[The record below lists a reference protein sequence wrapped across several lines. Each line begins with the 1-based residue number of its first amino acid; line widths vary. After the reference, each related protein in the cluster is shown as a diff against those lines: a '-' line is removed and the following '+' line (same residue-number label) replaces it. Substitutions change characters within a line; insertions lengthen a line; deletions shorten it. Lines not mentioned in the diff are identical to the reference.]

1 MIKTKGVEFS
11 YDNQV
16 FFKFQDIN
24 LKSSENL
31 LIIGSS
37 GIGKTT
43 LLHLLAGLLK
53 SSSGSIKLFEKE
65 LSDLSSYQLDR
76 FRKNNIGIVF
86 QRPHFVNSLT
96 VKENLQLAQY
106 IANKKDNNRIENILK
121 NLNIFDKSDKKTN
134 QLSQG
139 EKQRASI
146 ALAIVNSPKLILAD
160 EPTSSL
166 DDVNCDNVIKLLK
179 KQISERIDFNDFD
192 LIDEHKIDGDFIES
206 QAFALLA
213 IRSYLKLPISF
224 PSTTGCYNPC
234 TGGEITKNF

>member
-1 MIKTKGVEFS
+1 MIKTKGVKFN

-16 FFKFQDIN
+16 FFDFPDIN
-24 LKSSENL
+24 LKSGENL
-31 LIIGSS
+31 LIIGNS

-53 SSSGSIKLFEKE
+53 LNSGSIELFGKE
-65 LSDLSSYQLDR
+65 LRKLSSYQLDR
-76 FRKNNIGIVF
+76 FRKNNIGIIF

-106 IANKKDNNRIENILK
+106 IADKKDDDRIESILK
-121 NLNIFDKSDKKTN
+121 NLNIFDKSNKITN
-134 QLSQG
+134 KLSQG

-166 DDVNCDNVIKLLK
+166 DDNNCSNVIELLK
-179 KQISERIDFNDFD
+179 KQATEFGAQ
-192 LIDEHKIDGDFIES
+192 LIVITHDSRLKKHFKKSIE
-206 QAFALLA
+206 L
-213 IRSYLKLPISF
+213 
-224 PSTTGCYNPC
+224 
-234 TGGEITKNF
+234 

>member
-121 NLNIFDKSDKKTN
+121 NLNILDKSDKKTN

-146 ALAIVNSPKLILAD
+146 ALAIVNSPKIILAD

-166 DDVNCDNVIKLLK
+166 DDINCDNVIKLLK
-179 KQISERIDFNDFD
+179 KQATDFGAQ
-192 LIDEHKIDGDFIES
+192 LIVITHDSRLKKHFKNSIE
-206 QAFALLA
+206 L
-213 IRSYLKLPISF
+213 
-224 PSTTGCYNPC
+224 
-234 TGGEITKNF
+234 

>member
-1 MIKTKGVEFS
+1 MIKTKGVEFN

-43 LLHLLAGLLK
+43 LLHLLAGLLE
-53 SSSGSIKLFEKE
+53 SSSGSIKLFEEE
-65 LSDLSSYQLDR
+65 LSELSSHQLDR

-86 QRPHFVNSLT
+86 QRPHFINSLT
-96 VKENLQLAQY
+96 VKENLELAQY
-106 IANKKDNNRIENILK
+106 IANKKDSKRIENILK
-121 NLNIFDKSDKKTN
+121 NLNIFDKSNKKTN

-179 KQISERIDFNDFD
+179 KQAIDFGAQ
-192 LIDEHKIDGDFIES
+192 LIVITHDSRLKKHFKNSIE
-206 QAFALLA
+206 L
-213 IRSYLKLPISF
+213 
-224 PSTTGCYNPC
+224 
-234 TGGEITKNF
+234 